1 VIVDVC
7 FPAMLSL
14 GVPVWD
20 MHVVQGGVVV
30 LVNMVGL
37 QVPPL
42 LTPVQV
48 VGDVEVLVP
57 VLHRFMLVMP
67 LRSRH
72 SAHRLSQD
80 RPKNRRYTR
89 R

>member
-1 VIVDVC
+1 MIVDVC

-30 LVNMVGL
+30 LVKMVGL
-37 QVPPL
+37 QVTPL
-42 LTPVQV
+42 LTPVQI

-57 VLHRFMLVMP
+57 VLHRFMLVMA
-67 LRSRH
+67 LCSCH
-72 SAHRLSQD
+72 SPHRLPNTSP
-80 RPKNRRYTR
+80 RNRT
-89 R
+89 